1 MAGDALHGTNAPSD
15 SLSLSPSTHCHS
27 IRRTQSTRLAPGIAP
42 VLLADAC
49 ILTNV
54 LHAHAQARPN
64 AALRWRVPHPR
75 NCRPSALEVILP
87 LHYHST
93 PHVPFQRRPLN
104 AAHVDMMTVNDLLVF
119 HTVAPNGRRH
129 PAFAPTR
136 CTSAMERNG
145 VAPDFKQ
152 AHPAKQRRSP
162 GPSPTWSSARCQTAL
177 STLAS

>member
-64 AALRWRVPHPR
+64 AALRWRVPHPL

-104 AAHVDMMTVNDLLVF
+104 AAHVDMMTQRPARSS
-119 HTVAPNGRRH
+119 HRRPQWPSASCVCTNAMH
-129 PAFAPTR
+129 ERDGTQRSGTR
-136 CTSAMERNG
+136 FQTS
-145 VAPDFKQ
+145 
-152 AHPAKQRRSP
+152 SP
-162 GPSPTWSSARCQTAL
+162 RETTP
-177 STLAS
+177 

>member
-64 AALRWRVPHPR
+64 AALRWRVPHPL

-87 LHYHST
+87 FHYHATS
-93 PHVPFQRRPLN
+93 HVPARSSHSRPRCPS
-104 AAHVDMMTVNDLLVF
+104 ASCA
-119 HTVAPNGRRH
+119 
-129 PAFAPTR
+129 
-136 CTSAMERNG
+136 CTSAMHQRNRPG
-145 VAPDFKQ
+145 GCGGRNRPDSNPSSRGKLVGAPVQRSDVRIPMMCKIISAPNLGNWVFFK
-152 AHPAKQRRSP
+152 P
-162 GPSPTWSSARCQTAL
+162 
-177 STLAS
+177 